1 MHKKYLQKMKN
12 KKRDP
17 EPDLNDFLTD
27 IPPFHDAYPK
37 YKVDTT
43 VDMSLLPRLSRGNAD
58 KVTEIILKLGTYD

>member
-1 MHKKYLQKMKN
+1 MKN